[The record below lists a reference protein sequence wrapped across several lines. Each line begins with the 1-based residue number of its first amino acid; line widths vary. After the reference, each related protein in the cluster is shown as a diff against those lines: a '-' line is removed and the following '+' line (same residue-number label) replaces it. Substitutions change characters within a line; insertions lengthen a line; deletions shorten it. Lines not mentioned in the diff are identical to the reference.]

1 MFSCMFFFGYLLGGT
16 LAAAWDDQWGEWQD
30 YSDDNSQ
37 EDDDFERIQKA
48 FAVSAVSCAS
58 VIALLYKWMVKPA
71 IFFCVY
77 RPSAF

>member
-1 MFSCMFFFGYLLGGT
+1 MFSCMFFFGYLLAGA

-30 YSDDNSQ
+30 HYNDNNLD
-37 EDDDFERIQKA
+37 DDDFGRIQIA
-48 FAVSAVSCAS
+48 FAISSVSCAS
-58 VIALLYKWMVKPA
+58 VSALLYKWMVKPA